1 MTIDAEPTAG
11 DSLPP
16 LSAVFGGGGVYG
28 IGYALGVCDALSD
41 AGVDLTSAPMLGTS
55 AGAWVASCLATNVSF
70 TDLCEIP
77 QVRVP
82 DVTPGLLRG
91 IAGEVFGEQTS
102 DRVAGSAVRLPTMRR
117 VLLSG
122 AEHPLADIVAA
133 SSAVPG
139 VFRPARIGSAMYI
152 DGGVRSV
159 VSADLAA
166 PARQL
171 VVIAP
176 LGGAMFGPGGRA
188 LERLLRR
195 EIKRWQ
201 RTTGGTAHIFRP
213 DSEIA
218 GLVRTPLHLFDN
230 ERAKAAYPLAYAQTR
245 SLLLSRPAL
254 AGLLAPDTAAA

>member
-1 MTIDAEPTAG
+1 MTNDAEPTAG

-16 LSAVFGGGGVYG
+16 LSAVFGGGGVFG
-28 IGYALGVCDALSD
+28 IGYALGICNALAD
-41 AGVDLTSAPMLGTS
+41 AGVDFTATDMLGTS
-55 AGAWVASCLATNVSF
+55 AGSWVASCLATGVTFS
-70 TDLCEIP
+70 DLCEVP

-82 DVTPGLLRG
+82 DPRPGMLRG

-102 DRVAGSAVRLPTMRR
+102 DRVKGSSLRLPSMRR

-139 VFRPARIGSAMYI
+139 LFRPARIGTASYV

-166 PARQL
+166 PAQQL
-171 VVIAP
+171 LIVAP
-176 LGGAMFGPGGRA
+176 LAGPMFGPGGRG

-195 EIKRWQ
+195 EIARWE
-201 RTTGGTAHIFRP
+201 RRTGGTAHVFRP
-213 DSEIA
+213 DAEIA
-218 GLVRTPLHLFDN
+218 GLARLPLHLFDN
-230 ERAKAAYPLAYAQTR
+230 ARAKAAYPLAYTQAR
-245 SLLLSRPAL
+245 NLLLSRPGLGA
-254 AGLLAPDTAAA
+254 LLATGSAAA